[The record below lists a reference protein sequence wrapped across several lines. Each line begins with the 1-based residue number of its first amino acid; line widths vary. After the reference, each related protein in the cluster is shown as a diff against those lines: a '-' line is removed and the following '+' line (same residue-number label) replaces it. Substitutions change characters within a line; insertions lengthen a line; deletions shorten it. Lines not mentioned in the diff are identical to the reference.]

1 MRAFPTWLPVL
12 ALLALA
18 AGSPPAREVELTYLA
33 NEGFLIRSGETKV
46 LIDAFVTEP
55 YSMYAAV
62 PEATFAAMVDGEPPF
77 DGVDLVLASHVHDDH
92 FQARA
97 ADAYLGA
104 RDAVPFLSS
113 PQVVG
118 KVAVRDEDRI
128 VALLPPD
135 EKTREAE
142 RGDVKVEFLRL
153 PHAGGARA
161 REVQNLGH
169 LIDVGGVRVLH
180 VGDADLDS
188 GPLAGYGL
196 ASRGIDVALI
206 PYWWLGSAEMLAQ
219 VRERLGDARLVAMHV
234 PPGEVKDVAARLAA
248 LDADILC
255 FEESGD
261 VRELSFEAAGSA
273 R

>member
-1 MRAFPTWLPVL
+1 MRAPSWLPFL

-18 AGSPPAREVELTYLA
+18 AASSPAREVQLTYLA

-62 PEATFAAMVDGEPPF
+62 PEATFGAMVDGRPPF
-77 DGVDLVLASHVHDDH
+77 DGVDLVLASHVHGDH
-92 FQARA
+92 FQPAA
-97 ADAYLGA
+97 ADAYLAA
-104 RDAVPFLSS
+104 RDTVPFLSS

-118 KVAVRDEDRI
+118 KVSVHDKERI
-128 VALLPPD
+128 QALLPPD

-142 RGDVKVEFLRL
+142 RDGVKVEFLRL
-153 PHAGGARA
+153 PHAGGARR

-169 LIDVGGVRVLH
+169 VIEIGGVRVLH
-180 VGDADLDS
+180 VGDADLDT
-188 GPLAGYGL
+188 PELAAYGL
-196 ASRGIDVALI
+196 AKRGIDVALI

-234 PPGEVKDVAARLAA
+234 PPGDVEHVSARLAA
-248 LDADILC
+248 IDPEILC
-255 FEESGD
+255 FQRSGD
-261 VRELSFEAAGSA
+261 ERNLLFEPTESA